1 MGDPEEEKET
11 RLMAP
16 NSSNLMKPI
25 KQLKEFPSRINPK
38 QSTWTHIV
46 IKLLK
51 VKDQKSIFKTT
62 RLIDDFTSETRS
74 HKTGQHI

>member
-38 QSTWTHIV
+38 RFTPRHLM
-46 IKLLK
+46 IKLSK
-51 VKDQKSIFKTT
+51 PKAK
-62 RLIDDFTSETRS
+62 
-74 HKTGQHI
+74 